1 MLATHQTRLLAAA
14 AALALVAGC
23 HQRPDAAR
31 TSAEVKAN
39 MTAMVAA
46 FAARDADKAVSWDAP
61 DFTGMFHGTADTH
74 GQEADRALTKQQVA
88 DPAMKFSVSDVIV
101 DAAKSGELAV
111 WRAKYSYTYT
121 DPATKQPKTEV
132 GNWVVGWKRDGEGKL
147 KEAWGVVSD
156 TPAAAPAPVAPNPQP
171 M

>member
-1 MLATHQTRLLAAA
+1 MHATHNTRVLAAA
-14 AALALVAGC
+14 AALAIVSGC
-23 HQRPDAAR
+23 HSKPDGAK
-31 TSAEVKAN
+31 TSTEVKDN

-61 DFTGMFHGTADTH
+61 DFVGSFHGTTDVH

-101 DAAKSGELAV
+101 DAGKSGDLAV

-132 GNWVVGWKRDGEGKL
+132 GNWIVGWKRDGYGKL
-147 KEAWGVVSD
+147 KEAWGIVSD
-156 TPAAAPAPVAPNPQP
+156 TPSAPVAAPPA
-171 M
+171 

>member
-1 MLATHQTRLLAAA
+1 MLATHKAHLFTAA
-14 AALALVAGC
+14 AALALVTGC
-23 HQRPDAAR
+23 HHKPDAAKI
-31 TSAEVKAN
+31 SVEVKAN
-39 MTAMVAA
+39 MTEMVAA

-61 DFTGMFHGTADTH
+61 DFTGMFHGMADVH

-101 DAAKSGELAV
+101 DAGKSGDLAV

-132 GNWVVGWKRDGEGKL
+132 GNWIVGWKRDGDGKL

-156 TPAAAPAPVAPNPQP
+156 TPSAPAAPPPS
-171 M
+171 